1 MILSN
6 MKTAP
11 KRPVQYDQRGAVW
24 AEFVVVAGFVLVG
37 VITLVPLM
45 GKMIDTRH
53 KVEMSGRYAAW
64 ERTVWFQTRP
74 SYHPNR
80 NLAKSN
86 AQLQNEIHHRIF
98 SEPDTVLHSEQ
109 HRDLKGLVYDPMVR
123 FNNPTKRRRDRYDN
137 LLVKKGEVAGEDS
150 FVQLRQT
157 DSNPPGEAT
166 RLITNVLGTIN
177 RFGNARV
184 NQKGYYSGQVSVEIK
199 EFSWIPEFKGV
210 KPNFTTGSA
219 ILTDGWNVGGPDDAK
234 KRVTPFLPQDWIDG
248 DVTDVLQDV
257 AGFFFDP
264 LKSSSLDIGRVDSE
278 PVPRSRLTR
287 YRSR

>member
-1 MILSN
+1 MIGRKFKPMFKRSDLS
-6 MKTAP
+6 K
-11 KRPVQYDQRGAVW
+11 QRGAVW

-37 VITLVPLM
+37 VIALVPLM

-64 ERTVWFQTRP
+64 ERTVWFQSRP

-80 NLAKSN
+80 SLAKSN

-98 SEPDTVLHSEQ
+98 SEPDTILHSDQ

-123 FNNPTKRRRDRYDN
+123 FNNPTKGRRDRYDN

-150 FVQLRQT
+150 FVQLSQT
-157 DSNPPGEAT
+157 DTKPPGEIT
-166 RLITNVLGTIN
+166 NLITSVLGTLSAV
-177 RFGNARV
+177 GGARV
-184 NQKGYYSGQVSVEIK
+184 NQKGYYSGQVAVEIK

-210 KPNFTTGSA
+210 KPNFKTRTA
-219 ILTDGWNVGGPDDAK
+219 ILADGWNAGGPDDAK

-248 DVTDVLQDV
+248 PVTDVIQDV

-264 LKSSSLDIGRVDSE
+264 LSRSSLDIGRVDSE
-278 PVPRSRLTR
+278 PVPSSRLTR